1 MATYGLKKSFHVDH
15 GELDGLRSNEC
26 FVLGYELALV
36 DEGLKRPAAI
46 SRPIHVE
53 NRERVEEACRD
64 SGRAFRLT
72 WMPGDVSETWLQ
84 LEVAPQ
90 AE

>member
-1 MATYGLKKSFHVDH
+1 MAQYGLVKSFHIDN
-15 GELDGLRSNEC
+15 GELDGLRDKDC

-36 DEGLKRPAAI
+36 DEALKLPPAI

-64 SGRAFRLT
+64 AGREFRLV
-72 WMPGDVSETWLQ
+72 WMPGDVSESWLQ
-84 LEVAPQ
+84 LDVAPK
-90 AE
+90 